1 MKRGQFMSIYIYMY
15 MFMYIYLYKYSILY
29 YYYYIDIFSS
39 VQWSTQVSSAT
50 SGKSQKSGFHV
61 D

>member
-1 MKRGQFMSIYIYMY
+1 MY
-15 MFMYIYLYKYSILY
+15 MFVYIYLYKYSVL

-50 SGKSQKSGFHV
+50 SGKSQKKV
-61 D
+61 DFMWIEENISRLID